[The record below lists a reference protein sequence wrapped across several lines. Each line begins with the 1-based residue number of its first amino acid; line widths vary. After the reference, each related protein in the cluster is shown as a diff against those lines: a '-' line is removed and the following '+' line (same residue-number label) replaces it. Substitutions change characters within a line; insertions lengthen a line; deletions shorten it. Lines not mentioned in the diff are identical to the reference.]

1 MVLIDAT
8 CTVLFEP
15 VIYAGVENGVGKMY
29 IKHCSTR
36 RSNETL
42 KQVAWCILVRFLILI
57 ATHPTLSIIPNRRMD
72 GRFPRLLYR
81 RQGDFF
87 PGSVVSVT
95 ILPATMD
102 GQQMGDRISSPHLGP
117 DRQTNIEI
125 FCNRL
130 LTQMCMP
137 EVDKSPCAG
146 CACMAFRT
154 ICHICSILQCAISLL
169 FLSCR
174 LRQL

>member
-1 MVLIDAT
+1 MVHSGAIFDT
-8 CTVLFEP
+8 YRNP
-15 VIYAGVENGVGKMY
+15 GD
-29 IKHCSTR
+29 
-36 RSNETL
+36 
-42 KQVAWCILVRFLILI
+42 
-57 ATHPTLSIIPNRRMD
+57 PTLSIIPNRRMD

-117 DRQTNIEI
+117 DRQTNMEI

-137 EVDKSPCAG
+137 EVDKSPCAS

-154 ICHICSILQCAISLL
+154 ICHICSILQCAVFLL
-169 FLSCR
+169 FHSCR
-174 LRQL
+174 LRQLQQISNMAPRSLLHMRRSRTDYCRGVT